1 MVVAVS
7 PPVPRDQFETLVR
20 PQTARLFRAAYRLT
34 GNRSDAEDLVQDT
47 FARACEC
54 LDEIAGCQ
62 RPDQWLL
69 RVLYHRF
76 IDTARRRRR
85 SPVGTLDDSAE
96 SPAFASQDPGP
107 EQLAERAESE
117 ATFHRAWLRL
127 ESDQRAVL
135 SLRAEGY
142 GMAEIEAI
150 TGIGREVLGARL
162 HRARRSLRRHLEA
175 DTIRDAP
182 AAIIRSKR

>member
-1 MVVAVS
+1 MGDAVKS
-7 PPVPRDQFETLVR
+7 QMARDRFETFVR
-20 PQTARLFRAAYRLT
+20 PQTDRLFRAAYRLT

-85 SPVGTLDDSAE
+85 SPVGPLDDSAE
-96 SPAFASQDPGP
+96 SSAYSQDPGP
-107 EQLAERAESE
+107 EQLAERDQSE
-117 ATFHRAWLRL
+117 VAFHRAWLKL
-127 ESDQRAVL
+127 ETDQRALL

-150 TGIGREVLGARL
+150 TRIGREVLGARL
-162 HRARRSLRRHLEA
+162 HRARRSLRRHLEEN
-175 DTIRDAP
+175 TMRHVP
-182 AAIIRSKR
+182 GAIIGSQR